1 MSRATLLVGG
11 INMEGDQ
18 VSITNKLTTI
28 GVKGGGEMS
37 EVNTTTEQI
46 TEFMSDKSRIC
57 EMMSDS
63 QFIDVPVDP
72 RIDIEAITADDADP
86 KFVNVEVLRAGISK
100 GNNRRYNNLIVKEV
114 NSMVAGCQGFFGHPD
129 PSKFGF
135 EFREPQCIFVGSVI
149 DHMPDGLDRC
159 IAKAY
164 LFKTSPLREW
174 IPKSIAAGNPMTV
187 SINGT
192 GDIMRNGDIIDVVH
206 MTDLQSIDWANPG
219 TEGME
224 TSKAMSVVREMNE
237 GGNDNMADAKEIIQN
252 ATVTE
257 FKAYNPAGYDAIIK
271 GVTVAELQ
279 AVNPALVEAIKQSAT
294 ITEMSLTCD
303 GKEGMVKL
311 TDIQGIVDGYEA
323 KITEMQKDAD
333 DAKLEAFKN
342 QKISEMV
349 DEAHRE
355 SFMKRVSGNT
365 EAEIEASIT
374 EQIAFV
380 REMGGIVNAPKN
392 SGVNNQLGNDDVK
405 AGVLAMFGIKSK
417 EDK

>member
-1 MSRATLLVGG
+1 M
-11 INMEGDQ
+11 
-18 VSITNKLTTI
+18 VSDRQL
-28 GVKGGGEMS
+28 
-37 EVNTTTEQI
+37 
-46 TEFMSDKSRIC
+46 
-57 EMMSDS
+57 
-63 QFIDVPVDP
+63 IDVPVDP
-72 RIDIEAITADDADP
+72 RIDIATITADDSDP
-86 KFVNVEVLRAGISK
+86 KFVNVEVLRAGVSK
-100 GNNRRYNNLIVKEV
+100 GNNRRYNNNIVKEV

-129 PSKFGF
+129 PSKYGF

-159 IAKAY
+159 VAKAY

-192 GDIMRNGDIIDVVH
+192 GDIMRNGDIIDVIH

-237 GGNDNMADAKEIIQN
+237 GGSDSMEMNAQEIIKN

-257 FKAYNPAGYDAIIK
+257 FKAFNPTGYDAIVK

-279 AVNPALVEAIKQSAT
+279 AVNPELVEAIKKSAE
-294 ITEMSLTCD
+294 ITEMSLVRD

-311 TDIQGIVDGYEA
+311 ADVQGIISGYEA
-323 KITEMQKDAD
+323 KITEMQK
-333 DAKLEAFKN
+333 AKEESELAAYKS
-342 QKISEMV
+342 QKITEMV

-355 SFMKRVSGNT
+355 IFTKRVTGNT
-365 EAEIEASIT
+365 QEEIDASIT
-374 EQIAFV
+374 EQINFI
-380 REMGGIVNAPKN
+380 REMGGTVNAPKN
-392 SGVNNQLGNDDVK
+392 SGTDKNIDGDVK
-405 AGVLAMFGIKSK
+405 AQVRAMFGVSEAK
-417 EDK
+417 